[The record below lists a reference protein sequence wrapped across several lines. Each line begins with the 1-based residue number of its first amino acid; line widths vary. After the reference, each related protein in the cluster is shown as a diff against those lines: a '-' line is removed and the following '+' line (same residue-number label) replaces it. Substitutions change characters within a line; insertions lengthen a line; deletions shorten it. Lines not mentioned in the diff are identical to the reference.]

1 MSRIASVAL
10 GMLALSLATT
20 AAAEIVALRGGIV
33 HPVSNPEIAGA
44 TVVMSN
50 DRITAVG
57 RDVAIPPDARVVDVN
72 GLHVYPTLID
82 AHTVL
87 GLTEI
92 SSVRGTVDTQEA
104 GDINPNARVEV
115 AINPDSEILPV
126 TRAGGVLVACT
137 APRGGL
143 IAGTSALLRL
153 DGWTHEDMTV
163 VAPVGLVVHWP
174 DMRVQQRRRDATSE
188 DEQLRNREARLQA
201 LRDAFAD
208 ARAYE
213 KAHAAAGTKGIPAHD
228 RDPRWEAMLPV
239 LRREIPVF
247 VVASQ
252 IEQIRAALA
261 WSANED
267 VRMVLVAGADAAQ
280 VADELAARGI
290 PVVLTQT
297 YALPSRRWE
306 PYDTPF
312 TVASKLHAAG
322 VPFCF
327 STGDASNVRNLPHG
341 AGYAVAYGLPA
352 DAALRALTQ
361 GAATILGAG
370 DRLGTLEAGKEATL
384 IVTDG
389 DVLDI
394 RTHVVRA
401 FVEGREIDLANRHQ
415 RLYERYRARPSRVPS
430 NVPAA
435 ATARR

>member
-1 MSRIASVAL
+1 MKRMIVA
-10 GMLALSLATT
+10 ALVSCALAT
-20 AAAEIVALRGGIV
+20 AALADVVALRGGVV
-33 HPVSNPEIAGA
+33 HPVSGPEIAGA
-44 TVVMSN
+44 TVLVTG

-57 RDVAIPPDARVVDVN
+57 REVAVPADARVVDVS

-82 AHTVL
+82 AHTIL

-137 APRGGL
+137 SPRGGL

-163 VAPVGLVVHWP
+163 VAPVGLVVNWP
-174 DMRVQQRRRDATSE
+174 DMRTQPSRRREGASE
-188 DEQLRNREARLQA
+188 DDPARTRAARLQM
-201 LRDAFAD
+201 LRDTFAD

-261 WSANED
+261 WSAQED
-267 VRMVLVAGADAAQ
+267 LRMVLVAGADAAR
-280 VADELAARGI
+280 VADELATRKI

-297 YALPSRRWE
+297 YALPARRWE

-322 VPFCF
+322 VRFCF

-361 GAATILGAG
+361 EAATILGAG
-370 DRLGTLEAGKEATL
+370 DRLGSLDAGKEATF

-401 FVEGREIDLANRHQ
+401 YVEGREIDLANRHQ
-415 RLYERYRARPSRVPS
+415 RLYERYRARPTRTPE